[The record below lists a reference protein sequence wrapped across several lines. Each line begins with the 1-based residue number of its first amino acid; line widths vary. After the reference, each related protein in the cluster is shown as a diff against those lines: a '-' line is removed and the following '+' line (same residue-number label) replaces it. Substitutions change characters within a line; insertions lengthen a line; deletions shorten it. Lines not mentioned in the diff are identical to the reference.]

1 MKYFW
6 ETTGSIKKG
15 LGFSHW
21 SPTHLL
27 WLLACVLIC
36 LVACLLYRRCSRSGR
51 RIWRFS
57 VAALIVFNE
66 LLKTVILL
74 VVGRY
79 TKNYL
84 PLHLCTV
91 NIFLIALHALKP
103 FRMLDNFLYAFCI
116 PAAAMALAFPSW
128 TKLPFANFM
137 HWHSFTLHILLLLYP
152 LMLTVGGEIKP
163 HPRELPKALGLLL
176 LLAIPAYA
184 VNLLLGTNYMFLMKA
199 PKGNPLY
206 WFGQSWGNHL
216 LGIPVIL
223 LPLLTALYLP
233 WVLARR
239 GLPARTTDS

>member
-51 RIWRFS
+51 RIWRFL
-57 VAALIVFNE
+57 VAAPIVFNE

-176 LLAIPAYA
+176 LLTIPAYA
-184 VNLLLGTNYMFLMKA
+184 VNRLLGTNYMFLMKA

-206 WFGQSWGNHL
+206 WFGQSWGNPL